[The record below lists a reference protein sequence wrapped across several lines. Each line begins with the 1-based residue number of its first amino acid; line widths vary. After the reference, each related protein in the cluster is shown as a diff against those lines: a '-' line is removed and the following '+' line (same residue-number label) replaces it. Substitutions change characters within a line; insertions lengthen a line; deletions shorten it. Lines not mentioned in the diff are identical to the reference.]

1 MKEEISNMKKEYVT
15 KNDLETAMNLQF
27 NKIKE
32 LVNTVVQK
40 NNENSQQS
48 LQGQNPGLIE
58 AAQPSLASSQ
68 ENSHQPFQRQDLG
81 SIIDAAQPSFDSS
94 QKNPLEQVDNDE

>member
-48 LQGQNPGLIE
+48 LQG
-58 AAQPSLASSQ
+58 
-68 ENSHQPFQRQDLG
+68 
-81 SIIDAAQPSFDSS
+81 
-94 QKNPLEQVDNDE
+94 